1 MFEKSSFASIAAAVA
16 LHAVLLFFAVF
27 TVRTAI
33 NQTEEHSAVMKL
45 VDVWEQETR
54 PILDQI
60 TVPNTSDAPAET
72 VIETDEDLPV
82 LSEKNA
88 GTAGEF
94 IDFLPMHKVS
104 VLPRFDD
111 DEIKKRTV
119 YPPIAQRAGQEGT
132 VYLEIFVDSHGLVRT
147 ISILKEDPPGRG
159 FGEAAV
165 KVFQGLRGSP
175 ALSNGEAVAVRYRY
189 PVRFQLK

>member
-1 MFEKSSFASIAAAVA
+1 MFEKRSFASIGIAVA

-33 NQTEEHSAVMKL
+33 NRTEEHSAVMKL
-45 VDVWEQETR
+45 ADIREEETR
-54 PILDQI
+54 PLPNRIA
-60 TVPNTSDAPAET
+60 VPDTSDAPAET
-72 VIETDEDLPV
+72 VLETDEELPV
-82 LSEKNA
+82 PSERNT
-88 GTAGEF
+88 GTAGDL

-104 VLPRFDD
+104 VLPRFED

-119 YPPIAQRAGQEGT
+119 YPPIAQRAGLEGT

-147 ISILKEDPPGRG
+147 TSILKEDPPGRG

-165 KVFQGLRGSP
+165 KAFQGLRGSP